1 MSTVA
6 LLVIT
11 DRPEYLERTLFSA
24 ARYLP
29 AFDQYVEIIDDEHRL
44 GFAGA
49 IAAGWCE
56 IDCEYVFHL
65 EDDFVFDAPVPVE
78 DMIRLLKRHPEL
90 TQVSLKRQA
99 WSPEER
105 AAGGIV
111 ECHPE
116 DFDEVSDEQATW
128 TEHRSYFTTTPSVY
142 PAQLCE
148 LGWPQCPHSEG
159 IFTHQL
165 LEDPALR
172 FAIWGG
178 KFDAPRCEHIG
189 EVRAGCGY

>member
-11 DRPEYLERTLFSA
+11 DRPAYLERTLLSA
-24 ARYLP
+24 AANLP
-29 AFDQYVEIIDDEHRL
+29 GFDQYIEVEDQEHRL
-44 GFAGA
+44 EFAGA
-49 IAAGWCE
+49 IREGWRE
-56 IDCEYVFHL
+56 VDCDYVFHL
-65 EDDFVFDAPVPVE
+65 EDDFVFHEPVPVAE
-78 DMIRLLKRHPEL
+78 MVALLERRPEL
-90 TQVSLKRQA
+90 AQVSLKRQA
-99 WSPEER
+99 WSPEEC

-111 ECHPE
+111 ECHPG
-116 DFDEVSDEQATW
+116 DFDEVSDDRATW

-142 PAQLCE
+142 SARLCE

-159 IFTHQL
+159 IFTHRL

-172 FAIWGG
+172 FAIWGS